1 MIQTN
6 NMKRS
11 VLAVRI
17 SASRC
22 RLITSNNSSKLCT
35 SCPNSSVQEEEIMAT
50 LLGSESPCT
59 GGKRRNCTSN
69 IVTKFTASK
78 ITGQGFSRGTQVR
91 QTMHVSAVET
101 SECWSTETGD
111 LRLESSLKTKT
122 LVRETWL
129 EMHGSRPPV
138 SFGFTASCNLTCFL

>member
-1 MIQTN
+1 MYIIGPLGSC
-6 NMKRS
+6 S
-11 VLAVRI
+11 VSS

-22 RLITSNNSSKLCT
+22 RLITSNNSSKPST

-59 GGKRRNCTSN
+59 GGKRRNCNSN

-91 QTMHVSAVET
+91 ETMHVSTVKT
-101 SECWSTETGD
+101 SESWSAETRD
-111 LRLESSLKTKT
+111 LRLESSLKMKT
-122 LVRETWL
+122 LSWILHSGRAA
-129 EMHGSRPPV
+129 PV
-138 SFGFTASCNLTCFL
+138 SFSFTASYNITGYF